1 MRKNLTRQ
9 QIIRTLEKHQD
20 ILKKYKVKKIGLFG
34 SFATGRQNQKSDID
48 LIVEFSEPSFDNFM
62 GLTIYLEN
70 IFGKNIDILT
80 HKGVEGIRVET
91 VANNI
96 KRSVILANVA

>member
-70 IFGKNIDILT
+70 IFGKNSICLAKT
-80 HKGVEGIRVET
+80 SPVEYTCPQIPCF
-91 VANNI
+91 
-96 KRSVILANVA
+96 